1 MLQDYKYTN
10 KFQGK
15 QHRINNGENPEKVS
29 IDIEN
34 RWKLGNEKLW
44 DNYNIESLIDT
55 DEKYNNNYVLYKRIK
70 THRYN
75 LEMIKMIT
83 DHHFC

>member
-10 KFQGK
+10 KFQEK

-70 THRYN
+70 RYRHN
-75 LEMIKMIT
+75 VEMIKMIT